1 MTTSAPRRRTRL
13 RAIAAALGA
22 TLALTLTACQD
33 DEETG
38 SIGETAPQSPSVQMP
53 ADPESDDEATADGAE
68 DGGTGE
74 AGGEAPGDGAGE
86 GDGAEEYPGTHTPG
100 DGTLE
105 GGAGESAEDTVPCT
119 DANTQLTVTPVER
132 PINHVLLTATN
143 TGTETCFAW
152 YAPYLRFDD
161 AQAPTP
167 RIEDSVP
174 QAVVGLAP
182 GESAY
187 AAILTSDP
195 TGEAPDTRIA
205 TSLGVQF
212 SGPDDQGTGDLTEVA
227 LPDGELYMDS
237 SAQVTYWQSS
247 PDLALIW

>member
-13 RAIAAALGA
+13 RAVAAALGA

-38 SIGETAPQSPSVQMP
+38 GIGGTAPQSPSVQMP

-68 DGGTGE
+68 
-74 AGGEAPGDGAGE
+74 
-86 GDGAEEYPGTHTPG
+86 GDGAEENPGARTPG

-167 RIEDSVP
+167 RIEDSTP

-227 LPDGELYMDS
+227 LPDGEQYMDS